1 MKRMLTVLLC
11 LLLCGCG
18 NQDTQ
23 ENFPPKD
30 TLMNET
36 APETIIETEPETIIE
51 TEPETIIETEP
62 EPESETIPEEEITHP
77 HIEVDPAKALLG
89 VDYFAHPPFVIQ
101 FRSPDEL
108 REFMDSPNLPDEE
121 FTTYVDRTN
130 YYMNRLQT
138 KEDAQ
143 CIIDYI
149 LSFRYP
155 VIPGTE
161 CYYSEITLH
170 DSEFYLNYGATE
182 NGELQKRYSVFMK
195 KIWPDE
201 DPAAEYADQEP
212 LLLKDGAGQAYFC
225 GSYENGVG
233 ETVSRYLIIA
243 GDTQY
248 IVQAW
253 NITQNDL
260 AELVKTI
267 TFVDADTHIAGKE

>member
-1 MKRMLTVLLC
+1 MKRMLTILLC
-11 LLLCGCG
+11 LLLWGCE
-18 NQDTQ
+18 NPETQ
-23 ENFPPKD
+23 ADNLPKD
-30 TLMNET
+30 ILIHET
-36 APETIIETEPETIIE
+36 TPDTSPETVPETEPGTV
-51 TEPETIIETEP
+51 PETVPETVL
-62 EPESETIPEEEITHP
+62 EPESETVPEEEITHP
-77 HIEVDPAKALLG
+77 DIEVDPAKALLG
-89 VDYFAHPPFVIQ
+89 VDYFAHPPFKIG
-101 FRSPDEL
+101 FLSPDAL

-121 FTTYVDRTN
+121 FTAYVDRTN

-155 VIPGTE
+155 VIPGME

-170 DSEFYLNYGATE
+170 DSEFYLNYGITE
-182 NGELQKRYSVFMK
+182 NGELQQRYYVFMK

-212 LLLKDGAGQAYFC
+212 VMLQNDAGKAYFW

-233 ETVSRYLIIA
+233 ETVIRYLIIS

-267 TFVDADTHIAGKE
+267 TFVDADTHIAGNG

>member
-23 ENFPPKD
+23 ENPPPKD

-36 APETIIETEPETIIE
+36 APETMGETESETIIE
-51 TEPETIIETEP
+51 TEPET
-62 EPESETIPEEEITHP
+62 ESETIPEEEITHP
-77 HIEVDPAKALLG
+77 DIEVDPAKALLG

-101 FRSPDEL
+101 FWSPDEL

-121 FTTYVDRTN
+121 FTAYVDRTN

-170 DSEFYLNYGATE
+170 DSEFYLNYGVTE

-195 KIWPDE
+195 KIWSDE

-212 LLLKDGAGQAYFC
+212 VILQNDAGQAWYIGEF
-225 GSYENGVG
+225 ENIVG
-233 ETVSRYLIIA
+233 ESIMQYLAIS

-248 IVQAW
+248 IIRAW

-267 TFVDADTHIAGKE
+267 TFVDADTHIAGNK

>member
-23 ENFPPKD
+23 KSSLPED
-30 TLMNET
+30 TLRNET
-36 APETIIETEPETIIE
+36 APDTSPDAITGTEPETVI
-51 TEPETIIETEP
+51 EPETIPET
-62 EPESETIPEEEITHP
+62 ESETIPEEEITHP
-77 HIEVDPAKALLG
+77 DIEVDPAKALLG
-89 VDYFAHPPFVIQ
+89 VDYFAHPPYKIG
-101 FRSPDEL
+101 FRSPDAL

-121 FTTYVDRTN
+121 FTAYVDRTN

-138 KEDAQ
+138 KEDAR

-161 CYYSEITLH
+161 WYYSEITLH
-170 DSEFYLNYGATE
+170 DSEFFIDYGSTE
-182 NGELQKRYSVFMK
+182 SGELQKRYSVFMK

-212 LLLKDGAGQAYFC
+212 VLLQNDAGQAWFA
-225 GSYENGVG
+225 GSYANGAG
-233 ETVSRYLIIA
+233 ETVIRYLIIS
-243 GDTQY
+243 GDAQY

-253 NITQNDL
+253 NITQSAL
-260 AELVKTI
+260 AELVQTI
-267 TFVDADTHIAGKE
+267 TFVDADTHIAGNK